1 MIHLEFIYSGVHTNI
16 QCNIDDSIKE
26 IFQDYTNKIE
36 QNINN
41 LYFLCGGKKINKE
54 LTFKDIAFPN
64 DDKKIMILVYEIN
77 NISENSSLI
86 KSKEIICPI
95 CKESSCILIKDYK
108 INLFGC
114 KNGHCIN
121 NLLMNEFEKS
131 QYIDIS
137 QIKCNICSEKNKSTT
152 FNNEFYICLTCKLN
166 LCPLCLSIHNKNHNI
181 INYERKN
188 YICEIHNEGFI
199 SYCQTCK
206 KNLCFL
212 CETETHEGQG
222 HEIILLKK
230 LVKRKNSLID
240 ELNNKKSKID
250 KIKNEK
256 IILTDILNEK
266 IKFMEKYY
274 NLYKDIIANFNLANR
289 NYQILF
295 NLDDFFK
302 TDIFEDLDNIISSKN
317 IEKNDD
323 HLFNEVKMDKD
334 ILVIKYNIDKSQDKI
349 DIFGSRFVE
358 NNSNNFTLILKN
370 REYELKNKIILK
382 DYNKDILEINLKI
395 NNNNFTDISYMFYNC
410 LCLSD
415 STDFSNWNVS
425 HVQNMSYMFA
435 NCKSIKNLLGL
446 KKWDTSNVT
455 DFSYMFH
462 NCESLADLNAISNW
476 KINNK
481 ASMHYMF
488 LNCKSLILNNLNMK
502 NLNKINFINQ
512 IEENKKT
519 KKKINI
525 NKECHNKLNE
535 YYANNI

>member
-1 MIHLEFIYSGVHTNI
+1 M
-16 QCNIDDSIKE
+16 
-26 IFQDYTNKIE
+26 
-36 QNINN
+36 
-41 LYFLCGGKKINKE
+41 
-54 LTFKDIAFPN
+54 
-64 DDKKIMILVYEIN
+64 
-77 NISENSSLI
+77 
-86 KSKEIICPI
+86 
-95 CKESSCILIKDYK
+95 
-108 INLFGC
+108 
-114 KNGHCIN
+114 
-121 NLLMNEFEKS
+121 
-131 QYIDIS
+131 
-137 QIKCNICSEKNKSTT
+137 
-152 FNNEFYICLTCKLN
+152 
-166 LCPLCLSIHNKNHNI
+166 PLCLSIHNKNHNI

-395 NNNNFTDISYMFYNC
+395 INNNFTDISYMFYNC

>member
-1 MIHLEFIYSGVHTNI
+1 
-16 QCNIDDSIKE
+16 
-26 IFQDYTNKIE
+26 
-36 QNINN
+36 
-41 LYFLCGGKKINKE
+41 
-54 LTFKDIAFPN
+54 
-64 DDKKIMILVYEIN
+64 
-77 NISENSSLI
+77 
-86 KSKEIICPI
+86 
-95 CKESSCILIKDYK
+95 
-108 INLFGC
+108 
-114 KNGHCIN
+114 
-121 NLLMNEFEKS
+121 
-131 QYIDIS
+131 
-137 QIKCNICSEKNKSTT
+137 
-152 FNNEFYICLTCKLN
+152 
-166 LCPLCLSIHNKNHNI
+166 
-181 INYERKN
+181 
-188 YICEIHNEGFI
+188 
-199 SYCQTCK
+199 
-206 KNLCFL
+206 
-212 CETETHEGQG
+212 
-222 HEIILLKK
+222 
-230 LVKRKNSLID
+230 
-240 ELNNKKSKID
+240 
-250 KIKNEK
+250 
-256 IILTDILNEK
+256 
-266 IKFMEKYY
+266 MEKYY

-295 NLDDFFK
+295 NLDEFFK

-334 ILVIKYNIDKSQDKI
+334 ILVIKYSIDKSQDKI